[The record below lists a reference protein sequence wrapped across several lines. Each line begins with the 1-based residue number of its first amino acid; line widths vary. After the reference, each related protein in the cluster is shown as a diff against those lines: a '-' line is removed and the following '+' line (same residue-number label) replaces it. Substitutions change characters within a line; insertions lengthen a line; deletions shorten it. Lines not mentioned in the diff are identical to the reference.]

1 MRQRLK
7 SMLLTVSTATAFSLL
22 PTAGFSANLPYP
34 QMIEKAEEI
43 VASVETDQ
51 QLAER
56 VPDEYKDGL
65 NVGMTFRFPP
75 MRWVYEG
82 TRLGPEYDLARA
94 IGKVLDTD
102 IKLADVSFASI
113 IPSIRARR
121 IDMAVISMADQP
133 DRQEQ
138 VTFVNYY
145 KSGTGLEVVKG
156 NPHNINTLADL
167 CGYAVAIQ
175 QGVNGV
181 PASEEQSKKC
191 EAEGKEPIK
200 IQLYESSNDATMA
213 VVSGRADATINDY
226 PAALYES
233 STIKDGQALELLDAL
248 VTEGSLYGIV
258 LRKAEEDFH
267 KLIQDSVQHL
277 MDSGVYEAIF
287 TTHGLGQ
294 GLISEATINAGT

>member
-7 SMLLTVSTATAFSLL
+7 SKLLTFSTATVFILL
-22 PTAGFSANLPYP
+22 PAVSFSATLPYP

-43 VASVETDQ
+43 VASIEADQ

-56 VPDEYKDGL
+56 VPDEYKDQL

-75 MRWVYEG
+75 LRWEYEG

-94 IGKVLDTD
+94 LGKVLDTD
-102 IKLADVSFASI
+102 INFVDTSFDSI

-156 NPHNINTLADL
+156 NPHDIKNVADL
-167 CGYAVAIQ
+167 CGYSVAIQ

-181 PASEEQSKKC
+181 PVAQDQSKTC
-191 EAEGKEPIK
+191 EAEGKKPID

-233 STIKDGQALELLDAL
+233 NTIKDGQALELLDAM
-248 VTEGSLYGIV
+248 VTEGSVYGIV
-258 LRKAEEDFH
+258 LRKPEEDFH
-267 KLIQDSVQHL
+267 KVIQDAVQHL

-287 TTHGLGQ
+287 TTHGLQQ
-294 GLISEATINAGT
+294 GLIPEATINAGS

>member
-1 MRQRLK
+1 MRQHLK

-43 VASVETDQ
+43 VASIEADQ

-94 IGKVLDTD
+94 IGKVLDTNID
-102 IKLADVSFASI
+102 FVDVSFDSI

-156 NPHNINTLADL
+156 NPHNIKNLADL
-167 CGYAVAIQ
+167 CGFSVAIQ

-181 PASEEQSKKC
+181 PASEEQSKQC
-191 EAEGKEPIK
+191 EAQGKEPIK

-248 VTEGSLYGIV
+248 VTEGSLYGVV
-258 LRKAEEDFH
+258 LRKPEEDFH
-267 KLIQDSVQHL
+267 KLIQDTVQHL

-294 GLISEATINAGT
+294 GLISEATINAGS